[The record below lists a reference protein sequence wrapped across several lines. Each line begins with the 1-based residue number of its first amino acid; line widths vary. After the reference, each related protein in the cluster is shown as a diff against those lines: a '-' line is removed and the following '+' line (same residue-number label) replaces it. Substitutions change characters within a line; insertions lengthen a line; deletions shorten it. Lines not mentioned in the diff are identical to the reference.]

1 MRRRMF
7 IAGLGAVAGWPVV
20 ALAQQ
25 GEPVRRIGVLTNG
38 TDTEPLTTLMI
49 ELLRDELQ
57 KLGWIEGRNLRLD
70 FRFGSGDANQTRV
83 FAADLVQLAPDV
95 LVAAYRVALVAL
107 QQQTKTIPIVFL
119 GGGDPAENPV
129 VTGIGGSYRRSV
141 ETAARSLG
149 VQVDAIQ
156 VTNAAGMKAAIEAFA
171 VEPNGGLLPSPGMS
185 AVAPDELIRLAAQYR
200 LPTVSGADS
209 FAAAGGLMTYGSDT
223 VELCRGAATYVGRLL
238 RGAKVSDLPVQYPT
252 KFHLAINL
260 KTAKVLGLAVPPS
273 ILLRA
278 DEVID
283 E

>member
-1 MRRRMF
+1 
-7 IAGLGAVAGWPVV
+7 
-20 ALAQQ
+20 
-25 GEPVRRIGVLTNG
+25 
-38 TDTEPLTTLMI
+38 
-49 ELLRDELQ
+49 
-57 KLGWIEGRNLRLD
+57 
-70 FRFGSGDANQTRV
+70 
-83 FAADLVQLAPDV
+83 
-95 LVAAYRVALVAL
+95 VALVAL
-107 QQQTKTIPIVFL
+107 QQQTKKIPIVFL
-119 GGGDPAENPV
+119 GGGDPAENGAVRNSAQPEGNATGFANSFGSLGGKWMELLKEVAPNITRVLHMYPV

-156 VTNAAGMKAAIEAFA
+156 VTDAAGMKAAIEAFA

-200 LPTVSGADS
+200 LPTVSGYDS

-260 KTAKVLGLAVPPS
+260 KTAPRPRPPRS
-273 ILLRA
+273 RSSSSMAAIR
-278 DEVID
+278 
-283 E
+283 